1 MNKTKKQF
9 VLTFLFVLMLFS
21 LAISFVLFPFAKVN
35 AQSIVDLDG
44 VDSNGAVVLNQD
56 DKYLTTKSYE
66 VENDTGYE
74 VGNRGESFV
83 LSKDGKGVTFAQ
95 LYVDTLGEG
104 GEVLRGSE
112 QHNGF
117 DAYGYVAG
125 GGEPI
130 YQLDKDNNLVQDENG
145 QNIIIG
151 YKSIAVKLKYNF
163 GSNDNILGTD
173 GKQWNISEDTWQRGI
188 NGISPVGVVGKGA
201 VIIQKFVP
209 TNDKSFPRSNDDW
222 TRLNEYSQ
230 KQTDGIH
237 TVNFF
242 NEFDPSKNQ
251 TPIVLYT
258 PDGNDLNNGLYIK
271 ITIAYELVNYEKKFF
286 TTRKT
291 YKNVV
296 EETTF
301 YLCNT
306 SGEIVF
312 ENLSFSNSTQQQP
325 IQSEPS
331 TTLEQKGGIITNC
344 QGSVEGFRINT
355 QGSNF
360 DVKYRFNGSGNYFRC
375 NDGDVFFNPGR
386 YDFKITT
393 KLGLVRTKTIYV
405 HEQGEENNARIYFG
419 NSLFSDDS
427 QRVFTTDSYPTFLE
441 GRITLKT
448 NLFSKNI
455 YAPLVGKVY
464 KLDGDWEEIERDDK
478 NLPKEKLVST
488 KLANDDTWEFSDLE
502 EGKYEAIFANN
513 ADFFDGETSGDTYK
527 FIWRFSV
534 VSEGQSPIINQ
545 TILETANCISDY
557 DSIQYV
563 VKLKSKGEGNLLV
576 CFADESDAY
585 DFANRYLVSKV
596 QKTDDIYVFDDVSY
610 ETEKSMLEK
619 LHQKAREMVSKHYF
633 DATNPATF
641 LTIKINNIAPPI
653 TDSSSEE
660 QIEDY
665 NNFQSLENTN
675 LPRDIIVFYDEN
687 QSSALAA
694 GEAYL
699 NDRPYAYINEDG
711 EIEVGVN
718 SVKFI
723 SIADYESS
731 SITLFNEGTDLVYDI
746 PYGVSIQE
754 FLDTKNAPSGRYRV
768 VDKNFAGTTEFWAIY
783 LCPGDML
790 SSIKLERTLNGIT
803 TEHNLNKL
811 DNHMRIRAN
820 NILITGAQNAL
831 DPYGIIKIHK
841 IGGETAIYHM
851 CEYADIPAIDQE
863 GKYEI
868 VLVDRI
874 GRSIEFYVD
883 IYSPNKVYLFKLV
896 DNGNE
901 IFCARAYG
909 GKKFALPSLEPA
921 NQKFVFGGWEDEE
934 GNVFFDEYI
943 FESPSDITLH
953 AVWNHAN
960 VEITVYDGKQLDS
973 FNSHVGDFETLPQVS
988 KTGYDLFGYC
998 FSQPDGTLRFY
1009 RGQINRVPNVET
1021 MRLDAVWTK
1030 SSDVDEIPQ
1039 GTDGKPLISLVNGD
1053 MIRTVEGD
1061 DENILDLPELRT
1073 DGLEFVGWL
1082 YQFGLSGSIFKTQL
1096 NLNEI
1101 TQICGEKQ
1109 NSIKLTAVWKTA
1121 DENGGSLISGT
1132 TSASGNSSSF
1142 GGENTT
1148 QMSTK
1153 AKTSVISG
1161 VLAFV
1166 AILLATIL
1174 AVVFA
1179 KRKKSTKQIDGEQVR
1194 EVTHQESQDEP
1205 QKPVTPRPHHVNAY
1219 KFKTFNFKK
1228 VFTRVL
1234 FPCLVAFM
1242 AFTMLFISQQGLM
1255 FSVRG
1260 YVDQKEYEQTIQTEI
1275 SRQLDLEKDKDDDEQ
1290 EELLHDT
1297 FVRVQD
1303 TFGTTSSSDT
1313 HAETQSTSLTD
1324 LSNEQAFLT
1333 SMVIIDLLSFGFEEV
1348 FPAYARIGIN
1358 TEETT
1363 DDRLIKGYA
1372 YTNYLQ
1378 AYEENE
1384 EVLFGAGFVSFK
1396 DDDHIM
1402 PEDFDKGIIIERD
1415 EEYGYAEYNKFKLIY
1430 NNNWGPI
1437 HYIAFGRYVEYNVQ
1451 DYAINYSSTI
1461 DSGTYNDELGNVYNY
1476 DLGDVS
1482 HYVDYG
1488 KELKFDSYSITDNLD
1503 FEQTFNEFLGILQ
1516 LQNANSLTINVEHA
1530 DYISYQAISDYIAG
1544 NQDESMLGID
1554 VDELLYYEANLE
1566 DNYYYVIFADG
1577 KVEFLKLPEIKA
1589 SIWERIGMAVASF
1602 AVGVVGIVIS
1612 SFVPGIGQLIG
1623 SALVSAAIDLFIQTA
1638 ICGATF
1644 ENIDWVSV
1652 GTSAVVGLVS
1662 AGANSIANSITRKCI
1677 NAAANSLQKMFFQLG
1692 SKALVGMFSGGATY
1706 ITSAKMR
1713 GEEIDFKQC
1722 IQSMFIGCAT
1732 SVVMFVG
1739 DSIFANASIK
1749 MNIVQ
1754 TLNTILAGGL
1764 SGNLSYALACVI
1776 TGEEITIE
1784 GLMSSF
1790 AVGSFTASI
1799 SVVGGKVVKYIR
1811 DGRVIRENKR
1821 LEKLK
1826 ETENVEVTQKEL
1838 KKRVKYLPGK
1848 LNKKWKI
1855 VDSNG
1860 NNLTKQELIDKKG
1873 NGYIVSKSDPNIKIP
1888 IKDGFPVFDD
1898 YAKATVHLENGFG
1911 VDRNKNFD
1919 RFDDEL
1925 ARQWSESGIPKE
1937 YQKWFDDM
1945 GIKDADFLTAKNIK
1959 NFREANN
1966 LVWHEHQDGSTAQL
1980 LERTFHNGR
1989 YGGIPH
1995 LGGISENKRKTAQE
2009 EYNKI
2014 KKEKG

>member
-130 YQLDKDNNLVQDENG
+130 YQVDKDNNLVQDENG

-151 YKSIAVKLKYNF
+151 YKSIAVKLTYNF
-163 GSNDNILGTD
+163 GSNDNMLGTD

-209 TNDKSFPRSNDDW
+209 TDDKSFPRSNDDW

-271 ITIAYELVNYEKKFF
+271 ITIAYELVNYEKNFF

-375 NDGDVFFNPGR
+375 NDGEVFFNPGR

-441 GRITLKT
+441 GHITLKT

-610 ETEKSMLEK
+610 ATEKSMLEK
-619 LHQKAREMVSKHYF
+619 LHQKAREMVSRHYF

-665 NNFQSLENTN
+665 NNYQSLENTN

-790 SSIKLERTLNGIT
+790 SSIQLERTLNGIT

-820 NILITGAQNAL
+820 NVLITGAQNAL

-901 IFCARAYG
+901 ILSARAYG

-953 AVWNHAN
+953 AVWNYAN

-1039 GTDGKPLISLVNGD
+1039 GTDEKPLISLVNGD
-1053 MIRTVEGD
+1053 IIRTVEGD

-1082 YQFGLSGSIFKTQL
+1082 YQYGLSGSIFKTQL

-1132 TSASGNSSSF
+1132 TSASGISSSF
-1142 GGENTT
+1142 GGENTR

-1179 KRKKSTKQIDGEQVR
+1179 KRKKSTKQIDGEQVC

-1275 SRQLDLEKDKDDDEQ
+1275 SRQLDLEKDKADDEQ

-1303 TFGTTSSSDT
+1303 TFATTSSSDT
-1313 HAETQSTSLTD
+1313 HAETQSTSSTD
-1324 LSNEQAFLT
+1324 LSDEQAFLYT
-1333 SMVIIDLLSFGFEEV
+1333 LVMLDLAAMGYDV
-1348 FPAYARIGIN
+1348 FPAKAYVGDKILDGFGYSNYENIYETRDGAGI
-1358 TEETT
+1358 
-1363 DDRLIKGYA
+1363 
-1372 YTNYLQ
+1372 
-1378 AYEENE
+1378 
-1384 EVLFGAGFVSFK
+1384 LFGAGFVGLEKNEISQSDI
-1396 DDDHIM
+1396 DD
-1402 PEDFDKGIIIERD
+1402 GIIIKPIECD
-1415 EEYGYAEYNKFKLIY
+1415 DDAPNYLFTFSEE
-1430 NNNWGPI
+1430 WGPI
-1437 HYIAFGRYVEYNVQ
+1437 HYISYGNYVVYKIQ
-1451 DYAINYSSTI
+1451 DYAINYASTI
-1461 DSGTYNDELGNVYNY
+1461 DTGDYDDSLGDVYNY
-1476 DLGDVS
+1476 DIGEIT
-1482 HYVDYG
+1482 HYSNYG
-1488 KELKFDSYSITDNLD
+1488 EEFKYDSYGIYSDINYLEVYEQLD
-1503 FEQTFNEFLGILQ
+1503 EILKK
-1516 LQNANSLTINVEHA
+1516 QNQDSLTISVEKA
-1530 DYISYQAISDYIAG
+1530 EFISYQALSDYMAS
-1544 NQDESMLGID
+1544 NQNEAMLG
-1554 VDELLYYEANLE
+1554 VDADALLQYEAQMDQNQ
-1566 DNYYYVIFADG
+1566 YYVIMADG
-1577 KVEFLKLPEIKA
+1577 TVQVLTLPPDPEEKA
-1589 SIWERIGMAVASF
+1589 SIWERIWMGLIAVTGVILGVVVASIPG
-1602 AVGVVGIVIS
+1602 VGPYLSGAII
-1612 SFVPGIGQLIG
+1612 
-1623 SALVSAAIDLFIQTA
+1623 AASIDLFMQVTVSGVACEDINWA
-1638 ICGATF
+1638 
-1644 ENIDWVSV
+1644 SV
-1652 GTSAVVGLVS
+1652 GASAVTGLLTAGIGSVTSAATKAAVSGIKNVVAKFFIEAGIQLASGL
-1662 AGANSIANSITRKCI
+1662 
-1677 NAAANSLQKMFFQLG
+1677 
-1692 SKALVGMFSGGATY
+1692 FSGAISY
-1706 ITSAKMR
+1706 ITTAGIK
-1713 GEEIDFKQC
+1713 GEP
-1722 IQSMFIGCAT
+1722 
-1732 SVVMFVG
+1732 
-1739 DSIFANASIK
+1739 
-1749 MNIVQ
+1749 
-1754 TLNTILAGGL
+1754 
-1764 SGNLSYALACVI
+1764 
-1776 TGEEITIE
+1776 ITIE
-1784 GLMSSF
+1784 GLVK
-1790 AVGSFTASI
+1790 ALI
-1799 SVVGGKVVKYIR
+1799 VGGMTSIIMFCGGKALKAISAKIKTIKGTNKPLQEHHYLTNKSKRYTMKFKEITDKYEL
-1811 DGRVIRENKR
+1811 DLDEKWNKELLPHQGRHPYAYHNYM
-1821 LEKLK
+1821 LEKIK
-1826 ETENVEVTQKEL
+1826 Q
-1838 KKRVKYLPGK
+1838 
-1848 LNKKWKI
+1848 I
-1855 VDSNG
+1855 DSVANG
-1860 NNLTKQELIDKKG
+1860 NTKKFLRMFKKVKQEIRKKPEMLYK
-1873 NGYIVSKSDPNIKIP
+1873 NYW
-1888 IKDGFPVFDD
+1888 
-1898 YAKATVHLENGFG
+1898 LEVN
-1911 VDRNKNFD
+1911 
-1919 RFDDEL
+1919 
-1925 ARQWSESGIPKE
+1925 
-1937 YQKWFDDM
+1937 
-1945 GIKDADFLTAKNIK
+1945 
-1959 NFREANN
+1959 
-1966 LVWHEHQDGSTAQL
+1966 
-1980 LERTFHNGR
+1980 
-1989 YGGIPH
+1989 
-1995 LGGISENKRKTAQE
+1995 
-2009 EYNKI
+2009 
-2014 KKEKG
+2014 